1 MTGLTRRHLAILIA
15 LLAVCGRGYASD
27 AVRPQVGMEAQ
38 DFELTDL
45 GGTKHRLATAVKD
58 GPVVLIVLRGFPGY
72 QCPVCTKQVG
82 QFLSAAEKLQA
93 KGAKVLLVYPGPSR
107 ELEKHAADFV
117 SGKTIPAG
125 FHLLLDPD
133 YTFTNA
139 YGLRWEV
146 PNETAYPST
155 FVIGKDRKV
164 TFAKISKGHGDRSSV
179 EDVLKALP

>member
-1 MTGLTRRHLAILIA
+1 MTGLTRRQLAILITM
-15 LLAVCGRGYASD
+15 LAAGGSLSAAD
-27 AVRPQVGMEAQ
+27 PARPQVGMEAH
-38 DFELTDL
+38 DFELSDL
-45 GGTKHRLATAVKD
+45 GGTKHQLATAVKD
-58 GPVVLIVLRGFPGY
+58 GPVVLIVLRGYPGY

-82 QFLSAAEKLQA
+82 QFLAAADKFQA
-93 KGAKVLLVYPGPSR
+93 KGARVLLVYPGPSK
-107 ELEKHAADFV
+107 ELPKHAADFV

-133 YTFTNA
+133 FTFTNA
-139 YGLRWEV
+139 YGLRWEA

-179 EDVLKALP
+179 EEVLKALP